1 MMILLLL
8 TMIYDYDNNVGVK
21 AIASQRTT
29 YTPTRWYTT
38 RESRRSGRCD
48 HIYIIHI
55 IFIHIIS
62 MCWLTMMLYPFINLT
77 TRSILLLLL
86 LQGQL
91 NLYDEF
97 EKRTTATKITLIR
110 KKPSSSSTAA
120 AAAVSSQAPKPKK
133 TAAPQCGKGK
143 RKRRSAPAK
152 LEAVP
157 PVVVVSSSRRR
168 GRLSVDVTAAGESPI
183 LLDADA
189 DVDVPMAISSDRDL
203 QSSCASAPPTIQQ
216 CSSRGRALSADDD
229 FADIYDS
236 DGYYDSSSAN
246 RYHSNEDHLHN
257 EDGNGAEQSNSTLDE
272 PMDLQQEGQPIGN
285 PSLDL

>member
-1 MMILLLL
+1 MM
-8 TMIYDYDNNVGVK
+8 
-21 AIASQRTT
+21 R
-29 YTPTRWYTT
+29 
-38 RESRRSGRCD
+38 
-48 HIYIIHI
+48 
-55 IFIHIIS
+55 
-62 MCWLTMMLYPFINLT
+62 YPFINLT
-77 TRSILLLLL
+77 TRSILL

-110 KKPSSSSTAA
+110 KKPSSSSSSST
-120 AAAVSSQAPKPKK
+120 AAAVSSQATKPKK
-133 TAAPQCGKGK
+133 TAAAPQCGKGK

-152 LEAVP
+152 LEAAP
-157 PVVVVSSSRRR
+157 PVVVASSSRRR

-189 DVDVPMAISSDRDL
+189 DIDVPMAISSDRDL

-216 CSSRGRALSADDD
+216 CSRRGRALSADDD